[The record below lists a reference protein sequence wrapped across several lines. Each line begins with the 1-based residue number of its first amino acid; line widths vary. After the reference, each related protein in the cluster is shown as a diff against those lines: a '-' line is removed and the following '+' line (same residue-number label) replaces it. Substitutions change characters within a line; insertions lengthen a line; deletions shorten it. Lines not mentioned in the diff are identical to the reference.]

1 MNRKNNEK
9 ILVRSFTLMEMVVV
23 IVIITLLAS
32 IATPIY
38 YNYVK
43 KANISTAKAQIK
55 VLEQAI
61 FDFRLDVGKL
71 PDDSDGLQSLI
82 TNVNDNEKWKGPYLR
97 GNKVPK
103 DPWGNDYVYTCP
115 GENGDFDII
124 SYGADGQAGGEG
136 DNADIKNNADAE

>member
-61 FDFRLDVGKL
+61 FDFRLDIGKL